1 MALQRP
7 LKEGSVRTYQEKVGL
22 GFTDILASE
31 ADGDS
36 DTIYAAWNGT
46 LGGDLSGTLP
56 NPTIVPL
63 AKSKW
68 QDTGTVLTP
77 VGAAY
82 ANKLTLDGTGNLIL
96 GGSSVQLASA
106 AQVSSGAISGSPI
119 TQVRANTW
127 GIAGNAAARPTW
139 FVQLDTNADQ
149 FQVWRQAPGGGANS
163 LAANIDL
170 NSNLTIAGPVAV
182 KQSGTTWVNPSDP
195 RLKRD
200 ITPYTVGLEAILA
213 LEPISFQYN
222 GKGGTTD
229 DGRQCYG
236 YDASK
241 VRTALPECVGT
252 RRGKLT
258 EKDADEIDLLTLDTS
273 NFTLALVNA
282 VKELHARVVALE
294 ER

>member
-22 GFTDILASE
+22 GFLDILASE

-56 NPTIVPL
+56 NPTIVPA

-82 ANKLTLDGTGNLIL
+82 ANKLTLDGTGNLTL

-127 GIAGNAAARPTW
+127 GIAGNVAARPTW
-139 FVQLDTNADQ
+139 FLQLDTNADQ
-149 FQVWRQAPGGGANS
+149 FQVWRQAPGGGANN
-163 LAANIDL
+163 LAANIDI

-195 RLKRD
+195 RLKD
-200 ITPYTVGLEAILA
+200 DVAPYAAGLAQILQ
-213 LEPISFQYN
+213 LEPITYRLKAQP
-222 GKGGTTD
+222 
-229 DGRQCYG
+229 DGPLCYG
-236 YDASK
+236 FDASAVK
-241 VRTALPECVGT
+241 AILPECVSST
-252 RRGKLT
+252 RMKLAP
-258 EKDADEIDLLTLDTS
+258 ADEEETDDVLAFDMHPLLV
-273 NFTLALVNA
+273 AMVNA
-282 VKELHARVVALE
+282 IKELAARGAPGAQPA
-294 ER
+294 